1 MKIIHY
7 VFLCIKG
14 NNIIVSDY
22 KNNYY
27 YSHST
32 LKIISQKDWLKIIQ
46 FKLHVMY

>member
-14 NNIIVSDY
+14 SNIIVSDN

-32 LKIISQKDWLKIIQ
+32 RLVEDHSIQ
-46 FKLHVMY
+46 VTCNVLAQA